1 VKQTIKQKAKEMGA
15 DLVGFLN
22 LKDYNS
28 PRSPDPCRYLK
39 SAKSIVVLAFCPL
52 SGAYHYQ
59 ENTWSKMPSYLY
71 SMEAAGNTAAYHLGR
86 FMEREYGAECFLVQ
100 AHRPFELDENTYRS
114 PVGSVSLRHAAVR
127 SGLAVWG
134 RNTLALTPE
143 FGPRVMFLGL
153 LNSLDLES
161 DPPINGY
168 DPCSL
173 CGYDC
178 RSTCPG
184 KAFTEEG
191 RVLSHRCVRVSQP
204 NDTGNFVRF
213 LNEMAA
219 KPSMEERLEMIK
231 SPRFFRYLQYLQFFI
246 HYHCDNCTRYC
257 PGTFGAPL
265 KNPGEA

>member
-1 VKQTIKQKAKEMGA
+1 MKQTIKQKAKEMGA

-22 LKDYNS
+22 LKDYHS
-28 PRSPDPCRYLK
+28 PRSPDPRRYLK
-39 SAKSIVVLAFCPL
+39 SAKSIVVLAFRPL

-71 SMEAAGNTAAYHLGR
+71 GMETAGNTAAYHLGR

-100 AHRPFELDENTYRS
+100 AHRPFELDEDTYRS
-114 PVGSVSLRHAAVR
+114 PVGSVSLRHAAVQ

-134 RNTLALTPE
+134 KNTLALTRE

-161 DPPINGY
+161 DSPINGY

-204 NDTGNFVRF
+204 NDVGNFVRF
-213 LNEMAA
+213 LMEMAA
-219 KPSMEERLEMIK
+219 KSSMEERLEMIK

-246 HYHCDNCTRYC
+246 HYHCDHCTRYC
-257 PGTFGAPL
+257 PETLGAPL